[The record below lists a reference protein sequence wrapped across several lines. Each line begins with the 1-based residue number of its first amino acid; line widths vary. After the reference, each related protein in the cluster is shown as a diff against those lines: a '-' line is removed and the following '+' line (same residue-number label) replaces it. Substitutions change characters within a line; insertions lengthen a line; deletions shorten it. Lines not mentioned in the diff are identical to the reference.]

1 MDDDSIWQI
10 LIDTP
15 QSFPDGLKFVALV
28 IPPTMILSFV
38 QVYFV
43 CRWIRALIDLTGDAP
58 TPETPGRRWFSW
70 LPPRVEYPS
79 QQFLPPLPPL
89 PPVPPVPPL
98 PRPQARQRQR
108 QRQRRQGDRT
118 ETGKQ
123 GFPQTPPG
131 LPKGPMCGVGED

>member
-1 MDDDSIWQI
+1 MDPPVAVFLFKKGAVPVDDETIWQI
-10 LIDTP
+10 LIETP

-28 IPPTMILSFV
+28 ISPTMILAFV

-43 CRWIRALIDLTGDAP
+43 CRWIRALIDLTDDAP
-58 TPETPGRRWFSW
+58 PPETPGRRWFSW
-70 LPPRVEYPS
+70 LPPRVDYPS

-89 PPVPPVPPL
+89 P
-98 PRPQARQRQR
+98 RPQA
-108 QRQRRQGDRT
+108 RQGDRT

-131 LPKGPMCGVGED
+131 LPKGPMCGAGED